1 MNYPFWSFCFWTIH
15 LHCHG
20 CMIIAAMEAFNINQT
35 NDCILFC
42 TKPNVISYI
51 TNAIV
56 SFFWK
61 CVMTILGSMCDG
73 KHFGDFYDIFSHN
86 LIPFLNHVNP
96 CNIVNKLLVAILILV
111 AQKSTLYFLQ
121 RFQPH
126 LTQAMELAILQLP
139 PLRDA
144 CFVPTFDSLIDRCPI
159 LFLSLL
165 FGDLAINIR
174 LTSHVFFHLQFFL
187 VVVFSYPNVGQ
198 VCIIIWTHIT
208 NTRVPNCH
216 LKPHVVDGRIH
227 KCMTMK
233 SS

>member
-1 MNYPFWSFCFWTIH
+1 MKVCNDNSWLDVWY
-15 LHCHG
+15 
-20 CMIIAAMEAFNINQT
+20 ENI
-35 NDCILFC
+35 LE
-42 TKPNVISYI
+42 IS
-51 TNAIV
+51 TT
-56 SFFWK
+56 S
-61 CVMTILGSMCDG
+61 SRQ
-73 KHFGDFYDIFSHN
+73 N

-96 CNIVNKLLVAILILV
+96 CKIDNKLLVAILILV
-111 AQKSTLYFLQ
+111 AQKSTLYFLR

-139 PLRDA
+139 LLSNA
-144 CFVPTFDSLIDRCPI
+144 CFVPTFDSLLHRYWCSIW
-159 LFLSLL
+159 FLSLL
-165 FGDLAINIR
+165 LGDLAIKIR

-216 LKPHVVDGRIH
+216 LKPHVLDGRIH